1 MISKIEE
8 AGAEIRES
16 GALTKW
22 FEGCD
27 EKIKKVT
34 ELVNGVLLSELL
46 QQGGHADLEC
56 AEIFREGKFAI
67 FESAAG
73 VAEFLCT
80 GAEMYEK
87 LKKSGV
93 GEEVECVEG
102 RPVEELRAKCKTHN
116 ESLIKSLRED
126 ACGEKLL
133 AATSVDVA
141 LGRMTELVDIT
152 DEIPQGVLL
161 HPRFGV
167 EQVRE
172 DGSIKMR
179 PIDHLSWSPGDEA
192 EAPSKKEIKHESV
205 NGYTIPQEK
214 MRPDTLDKFIT
225 VLVSFVS
232 TVGCIPG
239 LFKVRIVVPLI
250 CLPI

>member
-1 MISKIEE
+1 
-8 AGAEIRES
+8 
-16 GALTKW
+16 
-22 FEGCD
+22 
-27 EKIKKVT
+27 
-34 ELVNGVLLSELL
+34 
-46 QQGGHADLEC
+46 
-56 AEIFREGKFAI
+56 
-67 FESAAG
+67 
-73 VAEFLCT
+73 
-80 GAEMYEK
+80 
-87 LKKSGV
+87 
-93 GEEVECVEG
+93 
-102 RPVEELRAKCKTHN
+102 
-116 ESLIKSLRED
+116 
-126 ACGEKLL
+126 
-133 AATSVDVA
+133 
-141 LGRMTELVDIT
+141 MTELVGIT

-205 NGYTIPQEK
+205 NGYTVPQEK

-225 VLVSFVS
+225 VLVSFVA

-239 LFKVRIVVPLI
+239 LFKVRIVVSLI